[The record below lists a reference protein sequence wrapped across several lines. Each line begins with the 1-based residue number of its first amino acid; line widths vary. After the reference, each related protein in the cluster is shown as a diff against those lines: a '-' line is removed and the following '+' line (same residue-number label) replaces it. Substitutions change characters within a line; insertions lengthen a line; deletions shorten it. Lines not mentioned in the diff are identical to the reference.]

1 MRIPDRSSPPRH
13 DTLREGIR
21 LGLVVVTVTWLW
33 LAVVDGIAGE
43 PLHTFTVLGGI
54 GMFTMA
60 HYLFNLMYGVLIV
73 ASIHGAARE
82 PGLIGVIVTGWAI
95 VESGFVMVTILLSH
109 AGLGN
114 LAWIR
119 ILGGSLIGVALAIV
133 TLMRRHPVLTLWR
146 QAREMER
153 DPGP

>member
-1 MRIPDRSSPPRH
+1 MFSGGAAIRH
-13 DTLREGIR
+13 DTMREGIR
-21 LGLVVVTVTWLW
+21 LGLAVATVTWLW
-33 LAVVDGIAGE
+33 LALVDEVAGE
-43 PLHTFTVLGGI
+43 PWRTATVLGGI
-54 GMFTMA
+54 GVFTA
-60 HYLFNLMYGVLIV
+60 VHFLFNLMYGVLIV

-109 AGLGN
+109 AGLGD

-119 ILGGSLIGVALAIV
+119 IFGGSLVGVALTIV
-133 TLMRRHPVLTLWR
+133 ILMRSHPVLTFWR

-153 DPGP
+153 GTGP